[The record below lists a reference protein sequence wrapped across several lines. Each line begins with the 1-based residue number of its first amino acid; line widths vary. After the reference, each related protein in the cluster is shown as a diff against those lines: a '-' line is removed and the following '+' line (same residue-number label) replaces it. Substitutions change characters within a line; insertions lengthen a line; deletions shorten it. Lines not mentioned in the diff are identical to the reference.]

1 MRRRGPIDPVEDT
14 SEAAWAAGVRALARR
29 ELSVQQL
36 RQRLGRTGW
45 SGASIDAAIERLTAS
60 GALDDGR
67 VARALARTRA
77 GMKRQGRDRVMR
89 ELQALG
95 IARDVARAAVD
106 EVFGAL
112 DERALLQRALDTRLR
127 GRVTLS
133 DPAGRRR
140 LMAAL
145 VRQGFDADSVAR
157 VIRERSRETQD
168 E

>member
-1 MRRRGPIDPVEDT
+1 MRRRDRIDPVEDT
-14 SEAAWAAGVRALARR
+14 PEAACAAGVRALARR

-36 RQRLGRTGW
+36 RERLGRTGW
-45 SGASIDAAIERLTAS
+45 SGASIDAAILRLTAS
-60 GALDDGR
+60 GALDDAR

-77 GMKRQGRDRVMR
+77 GVKRQGRERVMR
-89 ELQALG
+89 EIQALG
-95 IARDVARAAVD
+95 VARDVARAAVD

-112 DERALLQRALDTRLR
+112 DERALLQRALDARLR

-133 DPAGRRR
+133 DPAARRR

-145 VRQGFDADSVAR
+145 VRQGFDADSVAG

-168 E
+168 D